1 MSMMK
6 QRTPGDMLRLLDV
19 SMLTA
24 AQEPLHGYLCVTLWD
39 WEHERKQLNIDDSI
53 TSYGMKWKVPSP
65 PKDEAEQAIF
75 LFNGIQPSVTNPN
88 KAVLQPVLQW
98 GNGGP
103 IDGGRFWSVSS
114 WYVRGQLGA
123 LDIATR
129 TRAIRVEPGQELSA
143 QISLIGTSEGI
154 FSYVCEF
161 VGIPGSALVV
171 RVQTEL
177 VRLTAALEGYDVFG
191 EAQLPGSAMTSF
203 QEIDIRAG
211 AKRLNPKWDVRNLAP
226 RESRIAASVV
236 VNGGVAD
243 QVDITY
249 R

>member
-1 MSMMK
+1 MTK
-6 QRTPGDMLRLLDV
+6 QRTPGDMMLRALDV
-19 SMLTA
+19 SPLA
-24 AQEPLHGYLCVTLWD
+24 AAPPPLYGYLSVTVWD
-39 WEHERKQLNIDDSI
+39 WEKERKQLNVDDAI
-53 TSYGMKWKVPSP
+53 TSYGMKWRVPSP

-75 LFNGIQPSVTNPN
+75 LFNGIQPSTTNPN

-103 IDGGRFWSVSS
+103 VDGGRFWSVSS
-114 WYVRGQLGA
+114 WYVRGQPGA

-129 TRAIRVEPGQELSA
+129 TRAIRVEPGQELAA
-143 QISLIGTSEGI
+143 QISLTGTSEGI

-161 VGIPGSALVV
+161 VGIPGSTLVV
-171 RVQTEL
+171 RVPTEL
-177 VRLTAALEGYDVFG
+177 VRLTTALEGYDIFG
-191 EAQLPGSAMTSF
+191 EAQLPASAMTSF
-203 QEIDIRAG
+203 HDIDIRAG

-226 RESRIAASVV
+226 PETGISASVV
-236 VNGGVAD
+236 VNGGFAD